1 MNGILI
7 VNKEKNV
14 TSRDVVND
22 IMHIFNTKKVGH
34 TGTLDPIA
42 TGVLVI
48 TIGRFTKLGDALIS
62 TEKEYIATM
71 ELGYETDTLDNTGTI
86 LKSNNKSL
94 SEKQIKEA
102 IYSMKGEYD
111 QEVPAYSAVKINGKK
126 LYEYARNNESIE
138 LPKRR
143 VNIKEIEVLE
153 INGNIVKFKT
163 TVSKGT
169 YIRSLIRDIAY
180 KLETY
185 ASMTDLI
192 RTKQGKFNIEEAYTV
207 SDIRNGNYNLKEEAD
222 ALDIEELN
230 IDQELYKKI
239 DNGLPFEKEYQK
251 EYILFIY
258 NNEKIAIYKYNG
270 IEYRMYLKLN
280 V

>member
-111 QEVPAYSAVKINGKK
+111 Q
-126 LYEYARNNESIE
+126 
-138 LPKRR
+138 
-143 VNIKEIEVLE
+143 
-153 INGNIVKFKT
+153 
-163 TVSKGT
+163 
-169 YIRSLIRDIAY
+169 
-180 KLETY
+180 
-185 ASMTDLI
+185 
-192 RTKQGKFNIEEAYTV
+192 
-207 SDIRNGNYNLKEEAD
+207 
-222 ALDIEELN
+222 
-230 IDQELYKKI
+230 
-239 DNGLPFEKEYQK
+239 
-251 EYILFIY
+251 
-258 NNEKIAIYKYNG
+258 
-270 IEYRMYLKLN
+270 
-280 V
+280 